1 MSNAKVISIID
12 AEVRE
17 QELRMR
23 LELSAAI
30 VEMESKLRRLDMLT
44 RSIEAR
50 VQVLEGGRP

>member
-1 MSNAKVISIID
+1 
-12 AEVRE
+12 VRE

-44 RSIEAR
+44 RSIDTRVRALEEAG
-50 VQVLEGGRP
+50 VSPHPNG